1 MAPRE
6 HGGSPVRQRVQPG
19 SLKGSSPS
27 LGWFCNDW
35 EGHVLGCL
43 TEYLSVAPRCLEQ
56 KKPLWV
62 VCLAQANTGSGPGG
76 QGRQVQDR
84 VPEFPSVWEDKG
96 ASVAER

>member
-27 LGWFCNDW
+27 LSWFCNDW
-35 EGHVLGCL
+35 EGHIEGCL

-62 VCLAQANTGSGPGG
+62 VCLVQANTGVAQGAKGGRCKTESPSSHQFGKTKGPL
-76 QGRQVQDR
+76 
-84 VPEFPSVWEDKG
+84 
-96 ASVAER
+96 AER